1 MHYTFNNLMRIGA
14 SAAIFL
20 LSSSY
25 SYAQSVHKDVKA
37 VSDSLKTDTVFN
49 LKEVTVSGARI
60 IQKVDRQVILPT
72 QTIVKHSTN
81 GYDLL
86 KKLMIPTLSVDEVQ
100 HAISS
105 SAGSV
110 QIRINDVKANQSDIL
125 ALQPDEVVRVEFID
139 NPGVRYNEDG
149 LGAVINYVVKRR
161 YAGYVGGA
169 FYDTSLHN
177 GVQQFQRLF

>member
-1 MHYTFNNLMRIGA
+1 MNYSFNNLMRIGA

-86 KKLMIPTLSVDEVQ
+86 K
-100 HAISS
+100 
-105 SAGSV
+105 
-110 QIRINDVKANQSDIL
+110 N
-125 ALQPDEVVRVEFID
+125 
-139 NPGVRYNEDG
+139 
-149 LGAVINYVVKRR
+149 
-161 YAGYVGGA
+161 
-169 FYDTSLHN
+169 
-177 GVQQFQRLF
+177 